1 MSATSKRVL
10 ITGSADGL
18 GLMAARDLIA
28 QGHAV
33 TLHARSPTRAQEAL
47 AAAPGAAGALHGDLA
62 SLTQTRALADQAN
75 APDGAFDAVIHNAGI
90 GYREPHRVTTED
102 GLEHVFQINVLAP
115 YVLTALIARPA
126 RLIYL
131 SSGLHRSGDPRGL
144 DDPQWE
150 RRPWNGLQAYAD
162 SKLYDAMLAAAIARR
177 WPAVRSNALEP
188 GWVATKMGGASAPD
202 DLDQGAVT
210 QAWLAVSDDPA
221 ATVSGG
227 YFYHQR
233 PHDTHPAVHDHDL
246 QERLL
251 AVCSA
256 ASGVEL
262 SPSNPG

>member
-1 MSATSKRVL
+1 VSATSKRILV
-10 ITGSADGL
+10 TGSADGL
-18 GLMAARDLIA
+18 GVMAARDLIA

-62 SLTQTRALADQAN
+62 SLAQTRALADQAN
-75 APDGAFDAVIHNAGI
+75 ALDGAFDAVIHNAGI

-126 RLIYL
+126 RLVCL

-150 RRPWNGLQAYAD
+150 RRPWDGLQAYAD

-188 GWVATKMGGASAPD
+188 GWVATTRTPRSTTTTSKSVSWRSARPR
-202 DLDQGAVT
+202 
-210 QAWLAVSDDPA
+210 AVSSCRTPTRSRA
-221 ATVSGG
+221 PRGWS
-227 YFYHQR
+227 QR
-233 PHDTHPAVHDHDL
+233 PVDTTSLPAT
-246 QERLL
+246 RSCSMSSW
-251 AVCSA
+251 AVAIS
-256 ASGVEL
+256 SMV
-262 SPSNPG
+262 